1 MVLFFFIHS
10 FNQIFIEHYNM
21 PHIVVGTSMVVVN
34 KMDIDFLTSQTYIL
48 VGERDNKQID
58 D

>member
-1 MVLFFFIHS
+1 
-10 FNQIFIEHYNM
+10 M

-34 KMDIDFLTSQTYIL
+34 KTDIDLLTSQTSIL